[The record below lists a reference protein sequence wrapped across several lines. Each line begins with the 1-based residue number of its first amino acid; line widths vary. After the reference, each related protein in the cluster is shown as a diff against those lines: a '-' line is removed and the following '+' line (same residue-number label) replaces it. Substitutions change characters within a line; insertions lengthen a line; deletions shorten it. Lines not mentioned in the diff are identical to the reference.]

1 MTLKKDLATFVSNK
15 SNEDLMRLLKNAQRM
30 SGSRKAEDAKTLIYK
45 EWGARSQAFLQ
56 GKKVQIMEADG
67 VLSAFGYH
75 VGDYGVTDKVTRRA
89 ILATVMESP
98 IPPINDPYYVAEWGA
113 PRSKRRARKLIR
125 TLHGLI
131 ANASK
136 KGGKHR
142 QALKRAIGDWSDDL
156 AYLQS
161 T

>member
-1 MTLKKDLATFVSNK
+1 MTLKKDLAAVVPSK
-15 SNEDLMRLLKNAQRM
+15 SNEDLMKLLKNAQRM
-30 SGSRKAEDAKTLIYK
+30 SGSDKAEDAKTLIYE
-45 EWGARSQAFLQ
+45 EWDARSQAFLQ
-56 GKKVQIMEADG
+56 GKKFKSWRQTG
-67 VLSAFGYH
+67 FSAFGYH

-89 ILATVMESP
+89 ILKTVMECP

-113 PRSKRRARKLIR
+113 PRSKKRVRKLIR